1 MIRTTKP
8 LPCSF
13 FLKLFI
19 AVFTVAFIPR
29 IAIYVI
35 AINGIDR
42 TINRAVLLHFFKAYF
57 FSTGIAI
64 YVIAINGIDRTTN
77 RAVLPYFFKAYFF
90 STGIAIYAIA
100 VAILICCQ
108 NCRAVILDRAISRL
122 LAYHFEKL
130 FTL

>member
-42 TINRAVLLHFFKAYF
+42 T
-57 FSTGIAI
+57 
-64 YVIAINGIDRTTN
+64 TN
-77 RAVLPYFFKAYFF
+77 RAVLPCFFKAYFF